1 MAKGRSLTEGH
12 PIFSQAARRASRR
25 VASDGNSARE
35 IASFERKNERERGIE
50 RIQRD
55 LSAFNGLA
63 LVKSCTKTLSTTLS
77 KLCQQGLVANSWPRL
92 PSYFEINGDLF
103 MGDDTNVLVALRIS
117 SSTQTV
123 LRGKRLCARL
133 CRTICLQGCISR
145 INARY
150 PTVVVESVA
159 FSKRSAKAKCLC
171 AATKFK

>member
-35 IASFERKNERERGIE
+35 IASFERKNEREEE

-117 SSTQTV
+117 SNTQTV
-123 LRGKRLCARL
+123 LRGKRLCASL

-159 FSKRSAKAKCLC
+159 FGKRSAKAKCLY

>member
-1 MAKGRSLTEGH
+1 M
-12 PIFSQAARRASRR
+12 P
-25 VASDGNSARE
+25 RE
-35 IASFERKNERERGIE
+35 IASFERKNEKERE

-103 MGDDTNVLVALRIS
+103 MGDDTNVPAALRIS
-117 SSTQTV
+117 SGAQTV

-145 INARY
+145 INGRY
-150 PTVVVESVA
+150 KPLSLN
-159 FSKRSAKAKCLC
+159 RSRLANEASRQMFMCSD
-171 AATKFK
+171 